1 VKTRTDFIK
10 TVDDLSAELNGK
22 LILIFDW
29 PFLLDYVKRNGI
41 EKYGMLGVGLKK
53 SIPLS
58 VCTQEALFEWRGGF
72 PSGRHL
78 ASLPLEKTNLGI
90 ISMRY
95 RRGGLLSIH
104 HLRRNHMPLSLF

>member
-22 LILIFDW
+22 LILILIGHFCW
-29 PFLLDYVKRNGI
+29 ITSRLKRNGI
-41 EKYGMLGVGLKK
+41 EKNYGMLGVGLKK

-78 ASLPLEKTNLGI
+78 ASLPLEKKNEPGNNLDA
-90 ISMRY
+90 
-95 RRGGLLSIH
+95 L
-104 HLRRNHMPLSLF
+104 P

>member
-1 VKTRTDFIK
+1 
-10 TVDDLSAELNGK
+10 
-22 LILIFDW
+22 
-29 PFLLDYVKRNGI
+29 LDYVKRNGI

-78 ASLPLEKTNLGI
+78 ASLPLEKKKTNLGI

-95 RRGGLLSIH
+95 RRGGLLYLSITFEGTICH
-104 HLRRNHMPLSLF
+104 SAFLFKKNKI